1 MVHPQKLFEELN
13 SALAEQQITLS
24 IICVG
29 GFVLEHHGLRA
40 TQDIDAFYHENQMLR
55 EIIARIGE
63 KHHVNTDELWL
74 NNSVANMN
82 ISPPESICDTLYKF
96 SNLIVRAVP
105 IDYLLGMKLESG
117 REQDLKDI
125 GLIIQHE
132 GFKAPFELV
141 EQLRQQGFSQM
152 DFSML
157 LEGFSYAYGME
168 WLENFYREHENQ
180 LEELF

>member
-1 MVHPQKLFEELN
+1 MVRTQILFEELN
-13 SALAEQQITLS
+13 SALSENQMTLS

-40 TQDIDAFYHENQMLR
+40 TQDIDAFYHENQKLR
-55 EIIARIGE
+55 KIIKQIGE
-63 KHHVNTDELWL
+63 KHQINTDELWL

-82 ISPPESICDTLYKF
+82 ASPPKDICEKLYQF
-96 SNLIVRAVP
+96 SNLTVYVAP
-105 IDYLLGMKLESG
+105 IRYVLGMKLESG

-132 GFKAPFELV
+132 DFKDPFELFD
-141 EQLRQQGFSQM
+141 QLQQQGFSRI

-157 LEGFSYAYGME
+157 LEGFSYAYGMD
-168 WLENFYREHENQ
+168 WLEKFYKEHEKQ
-180 LEELF
+180 LETLF

>member
-1 MVHPQKLFEELN
+1 
-13 SALAEQQITLS
+13 
-24 IICVG
+24 
-29 GFVLEHHGLRA
+29 
-40 TQDIDAFYHENQMLR
+40 MLR

-132 GFKAPFELV
+132 DFKDPFELF
-141 EQLRQQGFSQM
+141 ECLRQQGFSQM

>member
-1 MVHPQKLFEELN
+1 MIHPQKLFEELN
-13 SALAEQQITLS
+13 TALAEQQITLS

-40 TQDIDAFYHENQMLR
+40 TQDINAFYQENQTLR

-63 KHHVNTDELWL
+63 KHHINTDELWL

-82 ISPPESICDTLYKF
+82 PPPPKHICKELYQF
-96 SNLIVRAVP
+96 SNLTVYLPP
-105 IDYLLGMKLESG
+105 IEYILGMKLESG

-125 GLIIQHE
+125 GLIIQYE
-132 GFKAPFELV
+132 DFKDPFELF
-141 EQLRQQGFSQM
+141 ERLRQQGFSQM

-168 WLENFYREHENQ
+168 WLEKFYKEHEKQ
-180 LEELF
+180 LETLF

>member
-13 SALAEQQITLS
+13 IALAENQIKLS

-40 TQDIDAFYHENQMLR
+40 TQDIDAFYQENQTLR
-55 EIIARIGE
+55 EIIAHIGE
-63 KHHVNTDELWL
+63 KHHINTDELWL

-82 ISPPESICDTLYKF
+82 DIPPENICEMLYQF
-96 SNLIVRAVP
+96 SNLIVYVAP
-105 IDYLLGMKLESG
+105 IRYVLGMKLESG

-132 GFKAPFELV
+132 DFKDPFELFD
-141 EQLRQQGFSQM
+141 QLRGQGFSRI

-157 LEGFSYAYGME
+157 LEGFSYAYGMD
-168 WLENFYREHENQ
+168 WLEKFYKKHEKQ
-180 LEELF
+180 LETLF

>member
-1 MVHPQKLFEELN
+1 MVHPQELFEELN
-13 SALAEQQITLS
+13 IALAEQQITLS

-40 TQDIDAFYHENQMLR
+40 TQDIDAFYQENQTLR

-82 ISPPESICDTLYKF
+82 ASPPENICEKLYQF
-96 SNLIVRAVP
+96 SNLTVYIAP
-105 IDYLLGMKLESG
+105 IQYVLGMKLESG

-132 GFKAPFELV
+132 NFKDPFALLDL
-141 EQLRQQGFSQM
+141 LRTQSFSRI

-157 LEGFSYAYGME
+157 LEGFSYAYGLN

-180 LEELF
+180 LGELF

>member
-40 TQDIDAFYHENQMLR
+40 TQDIDAFYQGNQLLR

-74 NNSVANMN
+74 NNSVTNMN
-82 ISPPESICDTLYKF
+82 DVPPENICETLYQF
-96 SNLIVRAVP
+96 SNLTVYVAP
-105 IDYLLGMKLESG
+105 IRYVLGMKLESA

-125 GLIIQHE
+125 GMIIQHE
-132 GFKAPFELV
+132 DFKDPFELFKY
-141 EQLRQQGFSQM
+141 LRQQGFSQM